1 MSVAVAIVGSGPAG
15 CYAAGALLK
24 KLPGCRIDIIER
36 LPTPFGLIRGG
47 IAPDHQS
54 TKNVARVFEKTL
66 DREGVRLL
74 GNVELGRD
82 ISYDEL
88 KELYDVVVLAV
99 GAQVPRPL
107 GIPGEDLPGVA
118 NVIDFVG
125 WYNGVPGSRDY
136 SAAVN
141 AEAAVIVGNGNVALD
156 VARVLA
162 KTRAEL
168 EASDIV
174 PAVADAIAAAP
185 MKDIYVIGRRGPV
198 ESSFS
203 YPELSEFGDLQ
214 EAVPL
219 ARAAQLP
226 EDAGAAEA
234 SARKN
239 KQKNLDVLKTYAANT
254 AGDKP
259 VRVHFCFFAS
269 PVAVLGEDR
278 VTGLRMV
285 RNRIEAGRAVATD
298 ETFDIAARLLVPAIG
313 YRTGPI
319 AAVPL
324 DDRRGTVSNEEGR
337 VEPGVYAVGWAK
349 RGPTGV
355 VGTNKGDSQRVVD
368 LIVADAP
375 RAAKPGPDSVDRLL
389 GARGVRVVTTA
400 DWRRIDAVE
409 CARGHGER
417 EREKFTTLDDMLGLL
432 DTEAA
437 A

>member
-15 CYAAGALLK
+15 CYAAAALLK

-36 LPTPFGLIRGG
+36 LPTPFGLVRGG

-54 TKNVARVFEKTL
+54 TKNVARIFGRTL
-66 DREGVRLL
+66 DHDGVRLL

-82 ISYDEL
+82 ISYGEL

-136 SAAVN
+136 SATVD
-141 AEAAVIVGNGNVALD
+141 AEAAVVVGNGNVALD
-156 VARVLA
+156 VARILA

-185 MKDIYVIGRRGPV
+185 MRDIYVIGRRGPV

-203 YPELSEFGDLQ
+203 YPELSEFGALE

-219 ARAAQLP
+219 ARASQLP
-226 EDAGAAEA
+226 EDASAAEE
-234 SARKN
+234 SARKK
-239 KQKNLDVLKTYAANT
+239 KQKNLDVFKTYAANT

-259 VRVHFCFFAS
+259 VRVQFCFFAS

-278 VTGLRMV
+278 MTGVRMV
-285 RNRIEAGRAVATD
+285 RNRIEDGRAVPTD
-298 ETFDIAARLLVPAIG
+298 ETFDITAQLLVPAIG

-319 AAVPL
+319 PEVPL
-324 DDRRGTVSNEEGR
+324 DDRRGTVPNDEGR

-375 RAAKPGPDSVDRLL
+375 RAAKPGPDGLDKLL

-400 DWRRIDAVE
+400 DWRRIDAAE

-417 EREKFTTLDDMLGLL
+417 AREKFTTLDEMLGLL